1 MLTVIVPAY
10 NHEDFIIECLE
21 SLIKIKLP
29 AFKVI
34 VIDDGSVDST
44 AEKVSRFIEVH
55 PWVPVELVT
64 KKNAGLV
71 SSLNLGLEMS
81 AEGYIYFVASD
92 DIPCPEG
99 LVSCIEA
106 LDSDLSLNFCV
117 GGGVNF
123 FEEDGRPE
131 TPIYGAAQNNFF
143 KMKSS
148 DREAEMF
155 LRYPSPILLQSTV
168 FRVTA
173 LKTIGGWDSKFT
185 LDDFPTFVKLL
196 SMYPECD
203 QDFLFKPEINVVR
216 YRQHGSNS
224 YKNMLRHFKIVRQSL
239 IALAPAYLKPRALG
253 TAVGFY
259 TLVALKRLDIRTAL
273 SILFS
278 SGVKAFGYALMT
290 MASLICAKA
299 KHYIVR
305 EGI

>member
-21 SLIKIKLP
+21 SIVKIELP
-29 AFKVI
+29 DFKVI
-34 VIDDGSVDST
+34 VVDDGSVDAT
-44 AEKVSRFIEVH
+44 AERVSKFVEAH
-55 PWVPVELVT
+55 PFVAIELVT

-71 SSLNLGLEMS
+71 SSLNLGLAMS

-99 LVSCIEA
+99 LVSCINA
-106 LDSDLSLNFCV
+106 LDQDPSLNFCV

-123 FEEDGRPE
+123 FEEGGQSE
-131 TPIYGAAQNNFF
+131 TPIYGAAQNRFF
-143 KMKSS
+143 KMKGC

-168 FRVTA
+168 FRVAA
-173 LKTIGGWDSKFT
+173 LKAIGGWDNKLT

-196 SMYPECD
+196 TLYPECD
-203 QDFLFKPEINVVR
+203 KDFLFKPEINVVH

-239 IALAPAYLKPRALG
+239 IVLTPAYLKPRALG

-259 TLVALKRLDIRTAL
+259 TLVALKRLDVRTAL

-278 SGVKAFGYALMT
+278 SGAKAFGYGLMA

-305 EGI
+305 EGK